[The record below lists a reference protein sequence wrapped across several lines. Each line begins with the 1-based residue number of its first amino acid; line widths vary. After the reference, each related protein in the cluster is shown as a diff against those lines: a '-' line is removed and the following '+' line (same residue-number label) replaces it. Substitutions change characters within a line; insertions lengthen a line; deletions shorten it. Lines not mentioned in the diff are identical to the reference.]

1 MSPSGPQAMQN
12 FYQETLHWQKATMAA
27 AHSNISTIIHLYC
40 QFLAEQE
47 IHLCRANVALMTL
60 HPQIEAIRFVWH
72 NTVIT
77 PDPVPS
83 PAMFYRKVHYL
94 DNCTIDE
101 AHLSFGAK
109 TSMPFKQSPFWRLV
123 EGEEFLSYVITP
135 EKQHEYVVLDDLAKL
150 GATHYIA
157 TRLGGK
163 EAYISL
169 VSYEV
174 GGFTPEEI
182 ELVKISL
189 TALSLL
195 IESAVKDLVLNTVLS
210 CYVGNSPGDQIK
222 QGNIRPGSMMDMEGA
237 IWFSDIRKY
246 STHSQNTEAVEL
258 ATKLNAYYD
267 IVVNVIYAHDGEILK
282 FIGDAILAIFPISE
296 AINSEQVCQNAVAA
310 AVAANKALKDS
321 PLNFEHGVG
330 LHVGRFQFG
339 NIGSL
344 RRMDFTAIGNEIN
357 IASRIESQCSQ
368 YKLPLLM
375 SEKLVKT
382 GNIPSQCFAKTPLK
396 GITGEFPLYV
406 PNFRDM

>member
-1 MSPSGPQAMQN
+1 MSPSGPLAMQN
-12 FYQETLHWQKATMAA
+12 FYQETLLWQKATMAA
-27 AHSNISTIIHLYC
+27 AGSDITAIIHLYC
-40 QFLAEQE
+40 KFLAEQE

-83 PAMFYRKVHYL
+83 PTMFYRKVHYL

-101 AHLSFGAK
+101 AHLTFGAK

-123 EGEEFLSYVITP
+123 EGEEFLSYVITAGK
-135 EKQHEYVVLDDLAKL
+135 EHEYAVLDDLAKL

-169 VSYEV
+169 VSYEAD
-174 GGFTPEEI
+174 GFTPEEI
-182 ELVKISL
+182 EMVKISL
-189 TALSLL
+189 TSLSLL

-210 CYVGNSPGDQIK
+210 CYVGYSPGDEIK
-222 QGNIRPGSMMDMEGA
+222 QGNIRPGSMIDMEGA

-258 ATKLNAYYD
+258 AAKLNAYYD

-282 FIGDAILAIFPISE
+282 FIGDAILAIFPISD

-310 AVAANKALKDS
+310 AMAANKALADS

-330 LHVGRFQFG
+330 LHLGRFQYG

-368 YKLPLLM
+368 FKLPLLM
-375 SEKLVKT
+375 SEKLVMA

-396 GITGEFPLYV
+396 GINGEFSLYV

>member
-1 MSPSGPQAMQN
+1 VAPTGPQAMQN
-12 FYQETLHWQKATMAA
+12 FYQQTLIWQRQTMSAA
-27 AHSNISTIIHLYC
+27 GSNITAIIHLYC
-40 QFLAEQE
+40 KFLAEQE
-47 IHLCRANVALMTL
+47 IFLCRANVALMTL

-83 PAMFYRKVHYL
+83 PALFYRKVHYL

-101 AHLSFGAK
+101 AHLTFGAK
-109 TSMPFKQSPFWRLV
+109 VSEPFKRSPFWRLI
-123 EGEEFLSYVITP
+123 EGEEFLSYLITP
-135 EKQHEYVVLDDLAKL
+135 ETHHEYDVLDDLAKV

-157 TRLGGK
+157 TRLSGK

-169 VSYEV
+169 VSHEA
-174 GGFTPEEI
+174 GGFTDSEI
-182 ELVKISL
+182 EMIKISL
-189 TALSLL
+189 TSVSLL
-195 IESAVKDLVLNTVLS
+195 IESAVKDLVLDTVLS
-210 CYVGNSPGDQIK
+210 CYVGYSPGDEIK
-222 QGNIRPGSMMDMEGA
+222 QGNIRPGSMIDMEGA

-258 ATKLNAYYD
+258 ADKLNAYYD

-282 FIGDAILAIFPISE
+282 FIGDAILAIFPISD

-310 AVAANKALKDS
+310 AMAANKALADS

-330 LHVGRFQFG
+330 LHVGRFQYG

-344 RRMDFTAIGNEIN
+344 RRMDFTAIGNEVN
-357 IASRIESQCSQ
+357 IASRIESQCSL

-375 SEKLVKT
+375 SETLVKT
-382 GNIPSQCFAKTPLK
+382 GNIPAQCFAKTELK
-396 GITGEFPLYV
+396 GMSGEFSLYA
-406 PNFRDM
+406 PNFHDR

>member
-1 MSPSGPQAMQN
+1 MSPPGPESMPN
-12 FYQETLHWQKATMAA
+12 FYQQTLIWQKETMAA
-27 AHSNISTIIHLYC
+27 AGSDVTTIIHLYC
-40 QFLAEQE
+40 KFLAQQD

-60 HPQIEAIRFVWH
+60 HPQIEAIRFVWY

-83 PAMFYRKVHYL
+83 PAMFYRKLHYL
-94 DNCTIDE
+94 DDCTIDE
-101 AHLSFGAK
+101 AHLTFGAK
-109 TSMPFKQSPFWRLV
+109 TSVPFMKSPFWRLV

-135 EKQHEYVVLDDLAKL
+135 DTQHDYAVLDDLAKL

-157 TRLGGK
+157 TRLSGK

-169 VSYEV
+169 VSNEV

-182 ELVKISL
+182 SFIKISL

-195 IESAVKDLVLNTVLS
+195 IESALKDLVLDTVLS
-210 CYVGNSPGDQIK
+210 CYVGNSPSDEIK
-222 QGNIRPGSMMDMEGA
+222 QGNIRPGRMINMEGA

-296 AINSEQVCQNAVAA
+296 ALDSQQVCQNAVAA
-310 AVAANKALKDS
+310 AMAANKVLKDS
-321 PLNFEHGVG
+321 PLDFEHGVG

-339 NIGSL
+339 NIGNL

-357 IASRIESQCSQ
+357 IASRIESQCST

-375 SEKLVKT
+375 SEKFVST
-382 GNIPSQCFAKTPLK
+382 GDIPAQCFARTPLK
-396 GITGEFPLYV
+396 GMTGEFSLYV
-406 PNFRDM
+406 PNYS

>member
-396 GITGEFPLYV
+396 GISGEFPLYV

>member
-1 MSPSGPQAMQN
+1 MSPSGPDTMQN
-12 FYQETLHWQKATMAA
+12 FYQQTLIWQKQTMLAA
-27 AHSNISTIIHLYC
+27 GSDVTTIIHLYC
-40 QFLAEQE
+40 KFLAEQN
-47 IHLCRANVALMTL
+47 IQLCRANVALMTL

-72 NTVIT
+72 NSVIT

-83 PAMFYRKVHYL
+83 PTMFYRKVHYL
-94 DNCTIDE
+94 DDCTIDE
-101 AHLSFGAK
+101 AHLTYGAK
-109 TSMPFKQSPFWRLV
+109 TSTPFMKSPFWRLV

-135 EKQHEYVVLDDLAKL
+135 GKQHEYSVLDDLAKL

-157 TRLGGK
+157 TRLTGK

-169 VSYEV
+169 VSNEE

-182 ELVKISL
+182 SFIKISL

-195 IESAVKDLVLNTVLS
+195 IESAVKDLVLDTVLS
-210 CYVGNSPGDQIK
+210 CYVGYSPGDEIK
-222 QGNIRPGSMMDMEGA
+222 QGNIRPGSMIDMEGA

-258 ATKLNAYYD
+258 AQKLNAYYD

-282 FIGDAILAIFPISE
+282 FIGDAILAIFPISD
-296 AINSEQVCQNAVAA
+296 AINSQQVCQNAVAA
-310 AVAANKALKDS
+310 AMAANKALKNS

-330 LHVGRFQFG
+330 LHVGRFQYG

-344 RRMDFTAIGNEIN
+344 RRMDFTAIGNEVN
-357 IASRIESQCSQ
+357 IASRVESQCST

-375 SEKLVKT
+375 SEKFVRT
-382 GNIPSQCFAKTPLK
+382 GEIPAQCFAKTELK
-396 GITGEFPLYV
+396 GISGEFPLYV
-406 PNFRDM
+406 PNYS

>member
-1 MSPSGPQAMQN
+1 MQASRPETMQN
-12 FYQETLHWQKATMAA
+12 FYQQTLIWQKETMIAA
-27 AHSNISTIIHLYC
+27 GSDITTIIHLYC
-40 QFLAEQE
+40 KFLAAQE
-47 IHLCRANVALMTL
+47 IHLCRANLALMTL

-83 PAMFYRKVHYL
+83 PALFYRKVHYL

-101 AHLSFGAK
+101 AHLTFGAK
-109 TSMPFKQSPFWRLV
+109 TSIPFMKSPFWRLV
-123 EGEEFLSYVITP
+123 EGEEFLSYVLTP
-135 EKQHEYVVLDDLAKL
+135 GKQHEYAVLDDLAKL

-157 TRLGGK
+157 TRLCGK

-174 GGFTPEEI
+174 GGFTDEEI
-182 ELVKISL
+182 ELIKISL

-195 IESAVKDLVLNTVLS
+195 IESAIKDLVLNTVLS
-210 CYVGNSPGDQIK
+210 CYVGNSPGDEIK
-222 QGNIRPGSMMDMEGA
+222 QGNIRPGSMIDMEGA

-246 STHSQNTEAVEL
+246 TTHSQNTEAIEL
-258 ATKLNAYYD
+258 ADKLNAYYD

-282 FIGDAILAIFPISE
+282 FIGDAILAIFPISD
-296 AINSEQVCQNAVAA
+296 AINSLQVCQNAIAA
-310 AVAANKALKDS
+310 AIAANKALKDS

-357 IASRIESQCSQ
+357 IASRIESQCST
-368 YKLPLLM
+368 YKLPLLL
-375 SEKLVKT
+375 SEEFVKT
-382 GNIPSQCFAKTPLK
+382 GDIPSQCFARTALK
-396 GITGEFPLYV
+396 GMDGEFSLYV
-406 PNFRDM
+406 PNYS

>member
-1 MSPSGPQAMQN
+1 MFATARTTAMQN
-12 FYQETLHWQKATMAA
+12 FYQQTLIWQKETMVAA
-27 AHSNISTIIHLYC
+27 GSNVTAIIHLYC
-40 QFLAEQE
+40 KFLAAQD

-72 NTVIT
+72 NSVIT

-83 PAMFYRKVHYL
+83 PTMFYRKVHYL
-94 DNCTIDE
+94 DDCTIDE
-101 AHLSFGAK
+101 AHLPFGAK
-109 TSMPFKQSPFWRLV
+109 SSIPFQKSPFWRLV
-123 EGEEFLSYVITP
+123 EGEEFLSYEITP
-135 EKQHEYVVLDDLAKL
+135 GKQHEYGVLDDLAKV

-157 TRLGGK
+157 TRLSGN

-169 VSYEV
+169 VSNEV

-182 ELVKISL
+182 TFIKISL

-195 IESAVKDLVLNTVLS
+195 IESAVKDLVLDTVLS
-210 CYVGNSPGDQIK
+210 CYVGYSPGDEIK

-258 ATKLNAYYD
+258 AEKLNAYYD
-267 IVVNVIYAHDGEILK
+267 IVVNVIYAHEGEILK
-282 FIGDAILAIFPISE
+282 FIGDAILAIFPINE
-296 AINSEQVCQNAVAA
+296 AINSQQVCQNAVAA
-310 AVAANKALKDS
+310 AMAANKALKNS

-330 LHVGRFQFG
+330 LHVGRFQYG

-344 RRMDFTAIGNEIN
+344 RRMDFTAIGNEVN
-357 IASRIESQCSQ
+357 IASRIESQCST

-375 SEKLVKT
+375 SEKFVKT
-382 GNIPSQCFAKTPLK
+382 GDIPAQCFAKTALK
-396 GITGEFPLYV
+396 GMTGEHSLYV
-406 PNFRDM
+406 PNFS

>member
-1 MSPSGPQAMQN
+1 MPN
-12 FYQETLHWQKATMAA
+12 FYQQTLIWQKETMAA
-27 AHSNISTIIHLYC
+27 AGSDVATIIHLYC
-40 QFLAEQE
+40 KFLAQQD

-72 NTVIT
+72 NTVIS

-83 PAMFYRKVHYL
+83 PMMFYRNVHYV
-94 DNCTIDE
+94 DDCTIDE
-101 AHLSFGAK
+101 AHLTVGAK
-109 TSMPFKQSPFWRLV
+109 SSIPFMKSPFWRLV

-135 EKQHEYVVLDDLAKL
+135 GEQHAYAVLDDLAKV

-157 TRLGGK
+157 TRLSGK

-169 VSYEV
+169 VSNEV

-182 ELVKISL
+182 SFIEISL

-195 IESAVKDLVLNTVLS
+195 IESAVKDLVLDTVLS
-210 CYVGNSPGDQIK
+210 CYVGYSPGDEIK
-222 QGNIRPGSMMDMEGA
+222 QGNIRPGSMIDMEGA

-296 AINSEQVCQNAVAA
+296 AINSQQVCRNAVAA
-310 AVAANKALKDS
+310 AVAANKTLKNS

-344 RRMDFTAIGNEIN
+344 RRMDFTAIGKEIN
-357 IASRIESQCSQ
+357 IASRIESQCST

-375 SEKLVKT
+375 SEKFVNT
-382 GNIPSQCFAKTPLK
+382 GDIPAQCFAKTELK
-396 GITGEFPLYV
+396 GMTGEYSLYV
-406 PNFRDM
+406 PNYS

>member
-1 MSPSGPQAMQN
+1 MSSSGPQAMQN
-12 FYQETLHWQKATMAA
+12 FYQQTLIWQKQTMLAA
-27 AHSNISTIIHLYC
+27 GSDITTIIHLYC
-40 QFLAEQE
+40 QFLAERE

-60 HPQIEAIRFVWH
+60 HPQIEAIRFVWY

-83 PAMFYRKVHYL
+83 PALFYRKVHYL

-101 AHLSFGAK
+101 AHLTFGAK
-109 TSMPFKQSPFWRLV
+109 VSEPFKRSPFWRLV
-123 EGEEFLSYVITP
+123 QGEEFLSYRISP
-135 EKQHEYVVLDDLAKL
+135 GKQHEYGVLDDLAKL

-157 TRLGGK
+157 TRLTGE

-169 VSYEV
+169 VSNED
-174 GGFTPEEI
+174 GGFTDDEI
-182 ELVKISL
+182 EMIQISL

-210 CYVGNSPGDQIK
+210 CYVGYSPGDEIK
-222 QGNIRPGSMMDMEGA
+222 QGNIRPGSMIDMEGA

-282 FIGDAILAIFPISE
+282 FIGDAILAIFPISD
-296 AINSEQVCQNAVAA
+296 AINREQVCQNAAAA
-310 AVAANKALKDS
+310 AVAANKALAES
-321 PLNFEHGVG
+321 PLDFEHGVG
-330 LHVGRFQFG
+330 LHVGRFKYG
-339 NIGSL
+339 NIGNL
-344 RRMDFTAIGNEIN
+344 RRMDFTAIGNEVN

-375 SEKLVKT
+375 SETFVKT
-382 GNIPSQCFAKTPLK
+382 GNIPSQCFAKTALK
-396 GITGEFPLYV
+396 GISGEFPLYV
-406 PNFRDM
+406 PNLRDM

>member
-1 MSPSGPQAMQN
+1 MQN

-396 GITGEFPLYV
+396 GISGEFPLYV

>member
-1 MSPSGPQAMQN
+1 MSSPGLQAGNN
-12 FYQETLHWQKATMAA
+12 FHQQTLIWQKETMLAA
-27 AHSNISTIIHLYC
+27 GSDITAIIHLYC
-40 QFLAEQE
+40 KFLAGQD

-60 HPQIEAIRFVWH
+60 HPQIEAIRFVWQ
-72 NTVIT
+72 NAIVT

-83 PAMFYRKVHYL
+83 PTLFYRKVHYL

-101 AHLSFGAK
+101 AHLTFGAK
-109 TSMPFKQSPFWRLV
+109 VSEPFKRSPFWRLV
-123 EGEEFLSYVITP
+123 EGEEFLSYTLAQDA
-135 EKQHEYVVLDDLAKL
+135 KHEYAVLDDLAKL

-157 TRLGGK
+157 TRLCGK

-174 GGFTPEEI
+174 GGFTPTEI
-182 ELVKISL
+182 ELIKISL

-210 CYVGNSPGDQIK
+210 CYVGYSPGDEIK

-258 ATKLNAYYD
+258 ANKLNAYYD

-282 FIGDAILAIFPISE
+282 FIGDAILAIFPISD
-296 AINSEQVCQNAVAA
+296 AANAQQVCQNAVAA
-310 AVAANKALKDS
+310 AIAANKALKDS

-330 LHVGRFQFG
+330 LHVGRFQYG
-339 NIGSL
+339 NIGNL
-344 RRMDFTAIGNEIN
+344 RRMDFTAIGTEVN
-357 IASRIESQCSQ
+357 IASRIESQCST

-375 SEKLVKT
+375 SEKFVRT
-382 GNIPSQCFAKTPLK
+382 GDIPAQCFARTELK
-396 GITGEFPLYV
+396 GMSGEFPLYV
-406 PNFRDM
+406 PNYS

>member
-1 MSPSGPQAMQN
+1 MQN

-123 EGEEFLSYVITP
+123 EGEEFLSYVMTP

-396 GITGEFPLYV
+396 GISGEFPLYV

>member
-1 MSPSGPQAMQN
+1 VSPSGPQAMQN

-396 GITGEFPLYV
+396 GISGEFPLYV

>member
-1 MSPSGPQAMQN
+1 VSPTGPLAMQN
-12 FYQETLHWQKATMAA
+12 FYQETLIWQKATMSAA
-27 AHSNISTIIHLYC
+27 GSDITKIIHLYC
-40 QFLAEQE
+40 KFLAEQE

-72 NTVIT
+72 NTVVT

-83 PAMFYRKVHYL
+83 PTMFYRKVHYL

-101 AHLSFGAK
+101 AHLTYGAK
-109 TSMPFKQSPFWRLV
+109 TALPFMQSPFWRLV
-123 EGEEFLSYVITP
+123 QGEEFLSYVITP
-135 EKQHEYVVLDDLAKL
+135 GRKHEYDVLDDLAEL

-157 TRLGGK
+157 TRLDGK

-174 GGFTPEEI
+174 DGFTDTEI
-182 ELVKISL
+182 ELIKISL
-189 TALSLL
+189 AALSLL

-210 CYVGNSPGDQIK
+210 CYVGYSPGDEIK
-222 QGNIRPGSMMDMEGA
+222 RGNIRPGSMMDMEGA

-258 ATKLNAYYD
+258 SEKLNAYYD

-282 FIGDAILAIFPISE
+282 FIGDAILAIFPIKRG
-296 AINSEQVCQNAVAA
+296 INNQQVCENAVAA
-310 AVAANKALKDS
+310 ALAANKALKNS

-330 LHVGRFQFG
+330 LHIGRFQFG

-357 IASRIESQCSQ
+357 IASRIESQCST

-375 SEKLVKT
+375 SETLVNT
-382 GNIPSQCFAKTPLK
+382 GKISAQLYARTELK
-396 GITGEFPLYV
+396 GLKGEFPLYV
-406 PNFRDM
+406 PNYS